1 MADEDGQSSRRLGA
15 STSTAAPRPPFYP
28 HGGAAFLTSAYY
40 STPAM
45 GGHLSG
51 SSDRQQNNSG
61 RIVSGGPG
69 VPLSSGGSS
78 AQGVAATPPPSLPT
92 LAFSAGTMMTSHAPA
107 PTPYHISQLPPLPP
121 SNLVKSE
128 FPVPTQQACG
138 GCGAPCGALE
148 IPPHQP
154 SVAALLPPMPFL
166 TPYVPPVPHFTNFPS
181 HYSSLLPGIIDTLL
195 SIALLLEQ

>member
-1 MADEDGQSSRRLGA
+1 MADGDGKSSRRSVA

-28 HGGAAFLTSAYY
+28 HGGAVAAAFLTSSYY

-45 GGHLSG
+45 GSHLSG
-51 SSDRQQNNSG
+51 SSDRQQTSSS

-78 AQGVAATPPPSLPT
+78 SQGVATPPSLPT

-121 SNLVKSE
+121 SVLVKSE
-128 FPVPTQQACG
+128 FPVPAQQACG
-138 GCGAPCGALE
+138 GCGASCGALE
-148 IPPHQP
+148 ITPHQP
-154 SVAALLPPMPFL
+154 SIAALLPPMPFL

-181 HYSSLLPGIIDTLL
+181 HYSSLLPGI
-195 SIALLLEQ
+195 

>member
-1 MADEDGQSSRRLGA
+1 
-15 STSTAAPRPPFYP
+15 
-28 HGGAAFLTSAYY
+28 
-40 STPAM
+40 
-45 GGHLSG
+45 
-51 SSDRQQNNSG
+51 
-61 RIVSGGPG
+61 
-69 VPLSSGGSS
+69 
-78 AQGVAATPPPSLPT
+78 
-92 LAFSAGTMMTSHAPA
+92 MMTSHAPA

-138 GCGAPCGALE
+138 GCGAPCGGLE

-195 SIALLLEQ
+195 SIALLFEQ